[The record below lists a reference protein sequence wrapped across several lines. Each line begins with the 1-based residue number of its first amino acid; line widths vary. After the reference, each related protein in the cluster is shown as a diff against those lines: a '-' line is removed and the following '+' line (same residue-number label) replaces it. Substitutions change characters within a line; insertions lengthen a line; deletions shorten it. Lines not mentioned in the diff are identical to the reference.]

1 MSSTRWA
8 ILRIYFHFFHIS
20 SSSLEQPRP
29 LAIHQLTIHQESSGI
44 ISQILVLYTLQC
56 FRHQGQILETSK
68 EKAPDDMKKA
78 EVMSSTPGTPSS
90 VSPTVS
96 HFQAPTPGPTTA
108 QMIEGRCLLMN
119 NILGT

>member
-1 MSSTRWA
+1 MGHLADIFSLFS
-8 ILRIYFHFFHIS
+8 YFFLLS
-20 SSSLEQPRP
+20 RAASAA

-108 QMIEGRCLLMN
+108 QMIEGKCMTL
-119 NILGT
+119 IIAV

>member
-1 MSSTRWA
+1 M
-8 ILRIYFHFFHIS
+8 RIYFHFFHIS
-20 SSSLEQPRP
+20 SSSISLEQPRP

-56 FRHQGQILETSK
+56 FRQEGHSRDIK

>member
-1 MSSTRWA
+1 
-8 ILRIYFHFFHIS
+8 
-20 SSSLEQPRP
+20 
-29 LAIHQLTIHQESSGI
+29 
-44 ISQILVLYTLQC
+44 
-56 FRHQGQILETSK
+56 
-68 EKAPDDMKKA
+68 MKKA